1 MHIPV
6 HEYVCDQYDSLPLSL
21 SRSLFVNV
29 VDAFERQNV
38 GERPGRDPL
47 ESEARS
53 LDCLA
58 WVPSVDLA
66 SPTVLSLAGLGKEC
80 AWNGEAAMF

>member
-1 MHIPV
+1 VHIPV
-6 HEYVCDQYDSLPLSL
+6 HEYVCDQYDSPPLSL

-38 GERPGRDPL
+38 GERPGRDSL

-80 AWNGEAAMF
+80 AWNSEAAMF

>member
-1 MHIPV
+1 MNMSVINMTL
-6 HEYVCDQYDSLPLSL
+6 SLSL

-80 AWNGEAAMF
+80 AWNGKAAMF